1 MYISSLENQ
10 PQLLKEH
17 YNFNPFAGV
26 LDHEVNHTIVPR
38 FSVAEILSQIENNSS
53 IAIEFLG
60 KQGRGKTT
68 HLIWL
73 QQQLQNYPI
82 FHLEKGAKLSEI
94 VQHNSNIVFV
104 DSIHHLSFK
113 ERIQLFKSKKAVIYT
128 THYTRKVSCL
138 LAQKPMKTIRFK
150 GIDTKTLGKII
161 QNRLLLAQNETSMQQ
176 TTFSESELKKII
188 QKYGD
193 NYRGIINKLYENYQ

>member
-1 MYISSLENQ
+1 M
-10 PQLLKEH
+10 KEH

-26 LDHEVNHTIVPR
+26 LDHEISHTIVPR
-38 FSVAEILSQIENNSS
+38 FSVAEIASYIENNPS

-73 QQQLQNYPI
+73 QQQLPHYPI
-82 FHLEKGAKLSEI
+82 FLLEKGAKVSEI
-94 VQHNSNIVFV
+94 IQHTANIVFV

-113 ERIQLFKSKKAVIYT
+113 ERVQLFTTKKVVIYT
-128 THYTRKVSCL
+128 THYTRKISCL
-138 LAQKPMKTIRFK
+138 LVKKPMKTIRFK
-150 GIDTKTLGKII
+150 GIDTKILGKII
-161 QNRLLLAQNETSMQQ
+161 HNRLLLAQNETSMKQ

-193 NYRGIINKLYENYQ
+193 NYRGIINKLYEKYQ